1 MFKTDAPI
9 RLSDSPGR
17 SPAQSIYQLFSD
29 QVEKTPAAIA
39 IISGEQQLSYRALDQ
54 KATQCAAHLI
64 RRGVGPENLVGVL
77 LSRRSEMLIAVLA
90 ILKTGAAYV
99 PLDPNYPAERID
111 FLVEDAHM
119 STVLTSRNL
128 QSTLGGI
135 SGSVQCLCVE
145 EIASLDSLQPDCP
158 ARPENLAYVIYT
170 SGSTGKPKGVMVEH
184 RNVLSFFSAM
194 DALLGVDAGVWLAVT
209 SLSFDISVLELLWTL
224 TRGYTVVLHGDEGT
238 HTIADE
244 IRRFGITH
252 LQSTPSLVRMLTL
265 EPRSLSALGSLKK
278 LLLGGEALPSS
289 LVETVRSVF
298 HGELFNM
305 YGPTETTIW
314 STAHTIREIPSN
326 IPIGKP
332 LSNTTV
338 HILDEAFQPVPA
350 GEIGELYIGGEGVAR
365 GYWERPELTAERF
378 RERGLSDHP
387 RLYKTG
393 DLVRLNHQGDLEFL
407 GRADFQVKISGF
419 RIELGEIETLLETLS
434 AVHQAVVIAREDRPG
449 DKRLVAYL
457 TAKPDQ
463 NISPLILRK
472 ALAEKL
478 PPYMIPAHFVCLD
491 QIPLT
496 SNGKIDRKA
505 FPPVP
510 SENGVDPSNP
520 APWNDMQETV
530 STIWCEALG
539 SGRIGVDQNF
549 FDLGAS
555 SLIVAEVHARLQQ
568 HLRQEISLVDLF
580 QFPTVR
586 LLSAHLTGSTS
597 TPGMSDRARRRL
609 AARRNKE
616 VS

>member
-194 DALLGVDAGVWLAVT
+194 DALLGFDAGVWLAVT

-289 LVETVRSVF
+289 RVETVRSVF

-407 GRADFQVKISGF
+407 
-419 RIELGEIETLLETLS
+419 
-434 AVHQAVVIAREDRPG
+434 
-449 DKRLVAYL
+449 
-457 TAKPDQ
+457 
-463 NISPLILRK
+463 
-472 ALAEKL
+472 
-478 PPYMIPAHFVCLD
+478 
-491 QIPLT
+491 
-496 SNGKIDRKA
+496 
-505 FPPVP
+505 
-510 SENGVDPSNP
+510 
-520 APWNDMQETV
+520 
-530 STIWCEALG
+530 
-539 SGRIGVDQNF
+539 
-549 FDLGAS
+549 
-555 SLIVAEVHARLQQ
+555 
-568 HLRQEISLVDLF
+568 
-580 QFPTVR
+580 
-586 LLSAHLTGSTS
+586 
-597 TPGMSDRARRRL
+597 
-609 AARRNKE
+609 
-616 VS
+616 

>member
-1 MFKTDAPI
+1 
-9 RLSDSPGR
+9 
-17 SPAQSIYQLFSD
+17 
-29 QVEKTPAAIA
+29 
-39 IISGEQQLSYRALDQ
+39 
-54 KATQCAAHLI
+54 
-64 RRGVGPENLVGVL
+64 
-77 LSRRSEMLIAVLA
+77 
-90 ILKTGAAYV
+90 
-99 PLDPNYPAERID
+99 
-111 FLVEDAHM
+111 
-119 STVLTSRNL
+119 
-128 QSTLGGI
+128 
-135 SGSVQCLCVE
+135 
-145 EIASLDSLQPDCP
+145 
-158 ARPENLAYVIYT
+158 
-170 SGSTGKPKGVMVEH
+170 
-184 RNVLSFFSAM
+184 
-194 DALLGVDAGVWLAVT
+194 
-209 SLSFDISVLELLWTL
+209 
-224 TRGYTVVLHGDEGT
+224 
-238 HTIADE
+238 
-244 IRRFGITH
+244 
-252 LQSTPSLVRMLTL
+252 VRMLTL

-298 HGELFNM
+298 QGELFNM

-314 STAHTIREIPSN
+314 STAHTIREIPST

-365 GYWERPELTAERF
+365 GYWERAELTAERF
-378 RERGLSDHP
+378 RERGLSDP
-387 RLYKTG
+387 TRLYKTG
-393 DLVRLNHQGDLEFL
+393 DLVRQNRQGDLEFL

-434 AVHQAVVIAREDRPG
+434 AVHQAVVIVREDRPG

-457 TAKPDQ
+457 TAKPGQ

-478 PPYMIPAHFVCLD
+478 PPYMIPKHFVCL
-491 QIPLT
+491 QRIPLT
-496 SNGKIDRKA
+496 SNGKIDRRA

-510 SENGVDPSNP
+510 SENGADPSTP
-520 APWNDMQETV
+520 EPRNDMEETV

-568 HLRQEISLVDLF
+568 HLQQEISLVDLF

-586 LLSAHLTGSTS
+586 LLSAHLTGSPS
-597 TPGMSDRARRRL
+597 TPVRSDRARRRL
-609 AARRNKE
+609 AARRDKE